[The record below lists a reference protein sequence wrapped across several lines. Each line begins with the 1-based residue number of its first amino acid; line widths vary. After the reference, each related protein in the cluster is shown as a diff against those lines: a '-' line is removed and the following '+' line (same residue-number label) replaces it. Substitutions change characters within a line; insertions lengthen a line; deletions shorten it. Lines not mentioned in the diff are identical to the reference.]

1 MLPIH
6 LFKFL
11 LPFSLTL
18 VAAEEKYKKL
28 NLTRL
33 NETYYA
39 VVAYVGSD
47 DQQINSVLID
57 TGSSDFWILD
67 KSFCDSPTSESEL
80 LLNRYTNKESC
91 EVYGSFDSD
100 KSDTFQA
107 TDQEFTIS
115 YAFESD
121 SESASG
127 SFGIDQVS
135 IGDIHLDE
143 VFFGLVSNTS
153 ILPPTLGIGPIPL
166 ESLNRSYANFPY
178 QMKKEGLIDVVAYS
192 LSLGQTEGELLFG
205 AIDHSKY
212 NGTLLKT
219 PILQKYEVGTQVLL
233 TGVALTNGS
242 SSVFNETISDGYI
255 YFDSG
260 TPISPLPSKQFE
272 DHFKHHGWTYDE
284 ETMNYSI
291 ECGSEGEKFILDYT
305 LEYTISGDIVIKVP
319 FEQMVVTVESDG
331 KCYSSVAVTDEQSFS
346 FSWDNRVFFAGDEVL
361 RNAYVV
367 YNLETQ
373 ELAIAP
379 AANNPEETEE
389 DIEIISEDFDIPEA
403 RDYSK
408 FLEYWS
414 TTPPIITEYGP
425 SSTSSGS
432 VSEETSSTSEGT
444 VSATESSTSEDIG
457 GSSVKPLSFW
467 GLIVS
472 LCQFFLY

>member
-11 LPFSLTL
+11 LPFSLKL
-18 VAAEEKYKKL
+18 AAAEGNYKKL

-47 DQQINSVLID
+47 EQQINSVLID

-107 TDQEFTIS
+107 TDEEFFIA
-115 YAFESD
+115 YGFESD
-121 SESASG
+121 SESVSG
-127 SFGIDQVS
+127 SFGADQVS

-143 VFFGLVSNTS
+143 VYFGLATNTS
-153 ILPPTLGIGPIPL
+153 IMPPTLGLGPISW
-166 ESLNRSYANFPY
+166 EADGKSYANFPY

-219 PILQKYEVGTQVLL
+219 PILQKESGGMPVLL
-233 TGVALTNGS
+233 TRVALTNGS
-242 SSVFNETISDGYI
+242 SSVFNETINEGYI
-255 YFDSG
+255 YLDSG

-319 FEQMVVTVESDG
+319 FEQMIVTVESDG

-346 FSWDNRVFFAGDEVL
+346 YSSEHGVFLAGDEVL

-379 AANNPEETEE
+379 AANNSEETEE

-403 RDYSK
+403 KDYSK
-408 FLEYWS
+408 FLEYWYTAPP
-414 TTPPIITEYGP
+414 TTTEYGP

-432 VSEETSSTSEGT
+432 VSKETRSTSEGT
-444 VSATESSTSEDIG
+444 VSASESSRSEDIAA
-457 GSSVKPLSFW
+457 SSVKPLSFW